1 MDAVVTILHV
11 IVCVFLVAVVLLQR
25 GKGAQIG
32 AVFGGG
38 AGATMFGGR
47 GAGSFLSR
55 LTAGA
60 AAIFM
65 ITSLSLSYLGITGA
79 SDRLFEDGAAQEESA
94 EAPLFEELG
103 TVPPAGS
110 DAPASP
116 DAAAPAAEAQPP
128 APATGTSEPAASEA
142 SPAEPAPAD
151 APPAS

>member
-11 IVCVFLVAVVLLQR
+11 TVCIFLVAVVLLQR

-47 GAGSFLSR
+47 GAGNFLTK

-60 AAIFM
+60 ATIFM

-79 SDRLFEDGAAQEESA
+79 ADRLFEEGAAQEQPA
-94 EAPLFEELG
+94 ETSLFEELG
-103 TVPPAGS
+103 TVPAEAASPPAEP
-110 DAPASP
+110 PAAP
-116 DAAAPAAEAQPP
+116 DAAAAAGAPAAETE
-128 APATGTSEPAASEA
+128 PATPTPD
-142 SPAEPAPAD
+142 AD
-151 APPAS
+151 APPAN

>member
-79 SDRLFEDGAAQEESA
+79 SDRLFEDGAAQEKSA

-103 TVPPAGS
+103 TVPAGS
-110 DAPASP
+110 DAPAAGSP
-116 DAAAPAAEAQPP
+116 DAAAPAAEAQPS
-128 APATGTSEPAASEA
+128 APADEAAESPGTEA
-142 SPAEPAPAD
+142 APAD

>member
-1 MDAVVTILHV
+1 MDAVITILHV

-47 GAGSFLSR
+47 GAGNFLTK

-65 ITSLSLSYLGITGA
+65 ITSLSLSYLGITSA
-79 SDRLFEDGAAQEESA
+79 SDRLFDQGAVEEKPA
-94 EAPLFEELG
+94 EGALFEELG
-103 TVPPAGS
+103 TVPAEAGAPAGE
-110 DAPASP
+110 
-116 DAAAPAAEAQPP
+116 AAAPAEGAAEAQPA
-128 APATGTSEPAASEA
+128 APAGEAEPAADA
-142 SPAEPAPAD
+142 PAEPAD
-151 APPAS
+151 APPAG